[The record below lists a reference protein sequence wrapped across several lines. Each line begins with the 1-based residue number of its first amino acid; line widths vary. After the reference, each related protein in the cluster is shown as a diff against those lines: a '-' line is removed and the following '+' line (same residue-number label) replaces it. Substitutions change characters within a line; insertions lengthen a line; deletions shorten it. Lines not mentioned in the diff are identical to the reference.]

1 MQSNSE
7 QLRRELALAHRIL
20 VGQGVLEAFGHIS
33 LRNPDNP
40 EEFYLPRALPPSC
53 VTADDVLLFDG
64 DSKPVHQT
72 DQALFS
78 ESCIHAA
85 IFRARPDVM
94 AICHHHSPS
103 IMPFCVTDKTLE
115 PVSQTGAAMGKRVP
129 VWDSQAEF
137 GDTRL
142 LLTDQQQS
150 ESLANALGSDWMVLM
165 RRHGATVVGRSLT
178 EVVFRA
184 VHACRDAD
192 TILRASTLGEIT
204 PLTPQERQLAGT
216 LREEPMRRC
225 WQHWAATLPE
235 TLHLA
240 D

>member
-40 EEFYLPRALPPSC
+40 EEFCLPRALPPSC

-94 AICHHHSPS
+94 ARSEERR
-103 IMPFCVTDKTLE
+103 V
-115 PVSQTGAAMGKRVP
+115 GKGWRAQGRRE
-129 VWDSQAEF
+129 VWE
-137 GDTRL
+137 
-142 LLTDQQQS
+142 
-150 ESLANALGSDWMVLM
+150 E
-165 RRHGATVVGRSLT
+165 GR
-178 EVVFRA
+178 
-184 VHACRDAD
+184 
-192 TILRASTLGEIT
+192 
-204 PLTPQERQLAGT
+204 QEH
-216 LREEPMRRC
+216 E
-225 WQHWAATLPE
+225 
-235 TLHLA
+235 
-240 D
+240 